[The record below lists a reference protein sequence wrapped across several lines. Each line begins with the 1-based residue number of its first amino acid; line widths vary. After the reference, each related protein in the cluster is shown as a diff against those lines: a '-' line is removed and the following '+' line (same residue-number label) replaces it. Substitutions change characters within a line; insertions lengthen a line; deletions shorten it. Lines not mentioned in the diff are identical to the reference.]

1 MSNFKLRINN
11 LIEEKKM
18 SKSAFAKSLGKGP
31 NGLDS
36 VIVRGSVPNA
46 DLLTKIIEV
55 YPEVNPVWLLTGQG
69 EMFLPIEE
77 RSGLE
82 SRVKELEMYSR
93 QLNRNY
99 DQLYG
104 LLEGY
109 KKRLEKLENK
119 LNT

>member
-1 MSNFKLRINN
+1 
-11 LIEEKKM
+11 
-18 SKSAFAKSLGKGP
+18 
-31 NGLDS
+31 
-36 VIVRGSVPNA
+36 
-46 DLLTKIIEV
+46 
-55 YPEVNPVWLLTGQG
+55 
-69 EMFLPIEE
+69 LPIEE